1 MTKVQLH
8 TGPGVIEVLVN
19 VCRNPQEA
27 LKQFVENAA
36 DAIEQAASQDGR
48 ISIELRYRQYRMD
61 GTGRAD
67 GALHTITVSDNGIGL
82 TPEKMEHVLQRI
94 GDSEKLSLVLRG
106 EQGIGLLA
114 FAQIAEEVHLAS
126 SAEEGRPS
134 SCLVIKRAWL
144 RRGRAEIVEHC
155 PEHEHNH
162 RGTVVHLENV
172 LTEVSSALA
181 RDRIKEYLGQQFAN
195 DLRAGLY
202 TMSLSDGGGFEEIH
216 SHRFH
221 GVKVMSASLPMNGAG
236 AAFAELYV
244 LPWELPDATISL
256 YGRGG
261 TRICS
266 LTDIA
271 DLKRLPWLDHRL
283 EGYIRCDRLKRTADK
298 TAVVQDK
305 VFGVFVAALADI
317 EPQVQQL
324 IENISAESQ
333 ERRFNIIIGKAGKLI
348 DKFLRYRDR
357 GLLSDL
363 PVLTAAGLDR
373 GTGVPPTQRYLPL
386 PGTPGNGNGKGNGN
400 GHSTAV
406 RRASRAPSIALRS
419 LPREKEYYRSWYD
432 GDSGVIVINREH
444 SEFLLAQREDRR
456 CLRYLFSIWVKESL
470 LQEHGGDAERVA
482 DEMVGVLA
490 EAEPLLW

>member
-1 MTKVQLH
+1 MTTVQLH
-8 TGPGVIEVLVN
+8 TGPGVFEVLVN

-36 DAIEQAASQDGR
+36 DAIEQAASGDGR
-48 ISIELRYRQYRMD
+48 ISIELRYRQYRMAA
-61 GTGRAD
+61 TGRAD
-67 GALHTITVSDNGIGL
+67 GALHSITVSDNGVGL
-82 TPEKMEHVLQRI
+82 TPEKMELVLQRI

-114 FAQIAEEVHLAS
+114 FAQLGEEVHLAS

-134 SCLVIKRAWL
+134 NCLVIKRSWL
-144 RRGRAEIVEHC
+144 RRGWAEIVEHC
-155 PEHEHNH
+155 PDHEHHH

-195 DLRAGLY
+195 DLRADLY
-202 TMSLSDGGGFEEIH
+202 TMSISDGGGFEEIH
-216 SHRFH
+216 SHRFR
-221 GVKVMSASLPMNGAG
+221 GVRAMSSSLPMNGAG

-266 LTDIA
+266 LTEIL
-271 DLKRLPWLDHRL
+271 DLKRLPWLDQRI

-298 TAVVQDK
+298 TAVVQDG
-305 VFGVFVAALADI
+305 VFGVFLAALAEI
-317 EPQVQQL
+317 EPQIQQL
-324 IENISAESQ
+324 IEAISAESQ
-333 ERRFNIIIGKAGKLI
+333 ERRFNVIISKAGKLI

-357 GLLSDL
+357 GILADL

-373 GTGVPPTQRYLPL
+373 GASVPRTQRYLPL
-386 PGTPGNGNGKGNGN
+386 PGAIGNGN
-400 GHSTAV
+400 GHSTGL
-406 RRASRAPSIALRS
+406 RTASRAPSIALHS
-419 LPREKEYYRSWYD
+419 LPREREYYRSWYD

-470 LQEHGGDAERVA
+470 LQEHGSDAERVA